1 MKTLTITSYVTI
13 SSRPEFSRNK
23 TGFGYMVLDIARA
36 VGKKAHVD
44 VLASDSRG
52 KSFKIDNVTFLER
65 SFWKMLKNI
74 FSCLSPLVIGH
85 LWSLYR
91 MGKGE
96 LVRLVYYW
104 LMTGYLQHLLL
115 TGQYDVVHIHGCGFR
130 TELWMNVCKRCNQ
143 KFVVTLHG
151 LNSFSDSVKMEKA
164 GKLYE
169 RDFLKRVVEG
179 EFPITVISTGM
190 KRLIEQTYGEMNCPN
205 ITVVRNSFSFDVSNN
220 DVLGLPIRQQY
231 GIPQNAKV
239 LLYVGNI
246 SPNKNQIQMVEAFG
260 LLPEELQDNT
270 FVLFC
275 GRLNR
280 ECGVEEAIAK
290 QPNRDHLI
298 LCGSVDKTEMPNYY
312 EAANGVV
319 LLSHSEGFGLSLVEG
334 MHFGLPCMMFNDMD
348 AFQDIY
354 NPCGVVAVSERSN
367 ETVAEGL
374 TQLVSQKWNSDD
386 IKAYSKKFESDTMA
400 QNYVEIYKC
409 VKDEKAVG

>member
-1 MKTLTITSYVTI
+1 MKVLMLTPYVTI
-13 SSRPEFSRNK
+13 SSRREYSRNK

-44 VLASDSRG
+44 VLTSDSRG
-52 KSFKIDNVTFLER
+52 EGFTIDDVAFLAQ
-65 SFWKMLKNI
+65 SYWKMLKNI
-74 FSCLSPLVIGH
+74 FSCLSPLVVGR

-104 LMTGYLQHLLL
+104 LMTGYLHHLLQ
-115 TGQYDVVHIHGCGFR
+115 TGQYDVVHIHGCGFG
-130 TELWMNVCKRCNQ
+130 TELWMDVCKRCNQ

-151 LNSFSDSVKMEKA
+151 LNSFSDSVNLEQA
-164 GKLYE
+164 GKQYE
-169 RDFLKRVVEG
+169 RGFLKRVVEG

-205 ITVVRNSFSFDVSNN
+205 ITVVCNSYSFDDSPKA
-220 DVLGLPIRQQY
+220 DLGLPIRQQY

-280 ECGVEEAIAK
+280 ECGVEEAITK

-312 EAANGVV
+312 KAANGVI

-334 MHFGLPCMMFNDMD
+334 MHFGLPCMMFIDMD
-348 AFQDIY
+348 AFEDIY
-354 NPCGVVAVSERSN
+354 NLCGVVAVSERSN